1 METARPAE
9 AAEAEPT
16 PTPPAEPGTGGQGE
30 VGERGETDELE
41 APVRSLRDYLP
52 VVSVSWPAS
61 WRRPGGAPP
70 APRPASP
77 ARPARRPRERVPG
90 TELLLLAVI
99 LLIGAAFRFTGV
111 DWDSGHHLHPDERFL
126 TMVEGAIRPGLV
138 VPTGRDGPVQIQPAG
153 LLESYFDSARSALN
167 PHNVGYGF
175 FVYGTFPLF
184 AVRAL
189 AELLGAAGYDRVHL
203 LGRVLSG
210 LADLVTVYLVYRIGR
225 RLYGPRVGLLAGAL
239 LAACVLHIQQAHF
252 FVFDSYLVTLIT
264 AAFYFCV
271 DIAETGR
278 WRSFAL
284 AGLFFGLAL
293 ATKLS
298 MVVFAPIVALAGLI
312 YLWRDWQEE
321 GGSGLAPWAGGRLSQ
336 IVGGGLLAAL
346 VAALVFR
353 VFQPYAFAGPGFF
366 DLRLNPRWLDNIA
379 YQAKSQDGSVDL
391 PPSIQWAGTTPLLF
405 PWRHMIAWGL
415 GLPLGLAAWAGFVA
429 AGMVVL
435 RHGLGKGAWRHVLVL
450 AWAALCFVYFASV
463 LNKTMRYLLPAYP
476 FFILLAAWGLVA
488 LYEWAKQRGPHQ
500 GRASAASDPGRG
512 ATRGDLDLG
521 LRRLPGI
528 WLQRGALALGALVL
542 VASTLWAYAFTRIY
556 TRPVSRVTAAQWIYE
571 NVPKGSVLANEHWDD
586 PLPMPLPGY
595 DPSFYRGPQLPLY
608 DPDEPKKLDTLVQML
623 SQADY
628 INLTS
633 NRLYESIPRM
643 PQRYP
648 MTTEYYRR
656 LFAGDLGFEPVA
668 TFASYPTLGPWT
680 INDDRAEEAFTVY
693 DHPKVLIFK
702 KTAAFSPER
711 VRQILSAVPLDDV
724 RQVPPI
730 QAGRTQLM

>member
-1 METARPAE
+1 M
-9 AAEAEPT
+9 
-16 PTPPAEPGTGGQGE
+16 
-30 VGERGETDELE
+30 
-41 APVRSLRDYLP
+41 
-52 VVSVSWPAS
+52 
-61 WRRPGGAPP
+61 
-70 APRPASP
+70 
-77 ARPARRPRERVPG
+77 PG

-189 AELLGAAGYDRVHL
+189 AELLGAAGYDHVHL

-312 YLWRDWQEE
+312 YLWRDWQED
-321 GGSGLAPWAGGRLSQ
+321 GRRRGSLRWAGGRLSQ

-405 PWRHMIAWGL
+405 PWRHMVAWGL

-435 RHGLGKGAWRHVLVL
+435 RNG
-450 AWAALCFVYFASV
+450 WA
-463 LNKTMRYLLPAYP
+463 
-476 FFILLAAWGLVA
+476 
-488 LYEWAKQRGPHQ
+488 RGP
-500 GRASAASDPGRG
+500 GATSWCWPGR
-512 ATRGDLDLG
+512 RS
-521 LRRLPGI
+521 
-528 WLQRGALALGALVL
+528 
-542 VASTLWAYAFTRIY
+542 AS
-556 TRPVSRVTAAQWIYE
+556 S
-571 NVPKGSVLANEHWDD
+571 
-586 PLPMPLPGY
+586 
-595 DPSFYRGPQLPLY
+595 
-608 DPDEPKKLDTLVQML
+608 
-623 SQADY
+623 
-628 INLTS
+628 TS
-633 NRLYESIPRM
+633 
-643 PQRYP
+643 
-648 MTTEYYRR
+648 
-656 LFAGDLGFEPVA
+656 
-668 TFASYPTLGPWT
+668 
-680 INDDRAEEAFTVY
+680 
-693 DHPKVLIFK
+693 
-702 KTAAFSPER
+702 
-711 VRQILSAVPLDDV
+711 
-724 RQVPPI
+724 PPC
-730 QAGRTQLM
+730 

>member
-1 METARPAE
+1 M
-9 AAEAEPT
+9 
-16 PTPPAEPGTGGQGE
+16 
-30 VGERGETDELE
+30 
-41 APVRSLRDYLP
+41 RSLRDYLP
-52 VVSVSWPAS
+52 VVSVSWPGS
-61 WRRPGGAPP
+61 WRRPGGAPQR
-70 APRPASP
+70 PRPAPP
-77 ARPARRPRERVPG
+77 ARLARRPRERVPG

-189 AELLGAAGYDRVHL
+189 AEFLGGAGYDHVHL

-210 LADLVTVYLVYRIGR
+210 LADLLTVYLVYRIGR

-391 PPSIQWAGTTPLLF
+391 PPSIQWAGTTPSSS
-405 PWRHMIAWGL
+405 P
-415 GLPLGLAAWAGFVA
+415 
-429 AGMVVL
+429 
-435 RHGLGKGAWRHVLVL
+435 
-450 AWAALCFVYFASV
+450 
-463 LNKTMRYLLPAYP
+463 
-476 FFILLAAWGLVA
+476 
-488 LYEWAKQRGPHQ
+488 
-500 GRASAASDPGRG
+500 G
-512 ATRGDLDLG
+512 AT
-521 LRRLPGI
+521 
-528 WLQRGALALGALVL
+528 
-542 VASTLWAYAFTRIY
+542 
-556 TRPVSRVTAAQWIYE
+556 
-571 NVPKGSVLANEHWDD
+571 
-586 PLPMPLPGY
+586 
-595 DPSFYRGPQLPLY
+595 
-608 DPDEPKKLDTLVQML
+608 
-623 SQADY
+623 
-628 INLTS
+628 
-633 NRLYESIPRM
+633 
-643 PQRYP
+643 
-648 MTTEYYRR
+648 
-656 LFAGDLGFEPVA
+656 
-668 TFASYPTLGPWT
+668 
-680 INDDRAEEAFTVY
+680 
-693 DHPKVLIFK
+693 
-702 KTAAFSPER
+702 
-711 VRQILSAVPLDDV
+711 
-724 RQVPPI
+724 
-730 QAGRTQLM
+730 